1 MSSNLRVVACS
12 LAMSVTA
19 AMIAS
24 PAVAAPGGDRNGSGA
39 KVGSGDY
46 LHSDLTERGKNRR
59 INAKRTGKGS
69 VQGASDLQVKANKW
83 NPHKKVRLAIA
94 HSSDGTVAGFT
105 GVTGRTVK
113 ASQVNAEIAKTES
126 DQTAVSIDVV
136 PESPRLMGLATSS
149 NPGGGEYE
157 QWALNKLQAEQLWT
171 KSKGDG
177 VKVAVLDTGVQGNHP
192 DLAAQLLPGKDYVD
206 PDNTQ
211 SVDPD
216 GHGTHVA
223 GIIAASMNDFGVTG
237 LAPNVNILPVRVMDE
252 NGNGSWF
259 DIIDAIT
266 YAVDEGADV
275 INMSFGVDYSD
286 WEPLTLAVEHA
297 RLKGAALVASS
308 GNTEDSAMMIPA
320 RTPGVIGVGGTTS
333 DDAHVWDS
341 NFNSSVDLSAPGEDI
356 YSTYKDSSYAPIGGT
371 SMAAAYASATL
382 ALTLQAA
389 RRTDADATGIGV
401 EQVVLDTS
409 VDLGEPGRDDEFGVG
424 RVNPLAAVQALLPV
438 EPEPTQTTTQPKPA
452 PAKSVPAKKPARVKP
467 KFTVKIKRISSQKRY
482 VTIRSSNAVAL
493 KVRVV
498 KKIRGKWRAQ
508 RTVVLRKNGKI
519 TLRLGSG
526 QYRLKR
532 NATAVYFTLNQLFR
546 VR

>member
-12 LAMSVTA
+12 LAVSVTA
-19 AMIAS
+19 ALIAS
-24 PAVAAPGGDRNGSGA
+24 PVAAAPDSDRNDSGA

-46 LHSDLTERGKNRR
+46 LHSELTERGKNRR
-59 INAKRTGKGS
+59 INAKRIGKGS
-69 VQGASDLQVKANKW
+69 VQGASDLRVKANKW

-113 ASQVNAEIAKTES
+113 ASQVNAEIAKAES
-126 DQTAVSIDVV
+126 DQTAVSIDIV
-136 PESPRLMGLATSS
+136 PESPQLMDSAPS
-149 NPGGGEYE
+149 NPGGGEYP
-157 QWALNKLQAEQLWT
+157 QWALNKLQAEKLWAKT
-171 KSKGDG
+171 KGAG
-177 VKVAVLDTGVQGNHP
+177 IKVAVLDTGVQGDHP

-206 PDNTQ
+206 PENTE
-211 SVDPD
+211 SVDPR

-237 LAPNVNILPVRVMDE
+237 LAPEVNILPVRVMDE
-252 NGNGSWF
+252 SGDGDWF

-266 YAVDEGADV
+266 YAADEGADV

-286 WEPLTLAVEHA
+286 WEPLTLAVEYA

-308 GNTEDSAMMIPA
+308 GNTEDSTMMIPA

-356 YSTYKDSSYAPIGGT
+356 YSTYKDSGYLSDWGT
-371 SMAAAYASATL
+371 SMAAAYVSATL

-389 RRTDADATGIGV
+389 RLADTNATGVGV
-401 EQVVLDTS
+401 EQAVLDTS

-438 EPEPTQTTTQPKPA
+438 EPESTQTTTQPTPA

-467 KFTVKIKRISSQKRY
+467 KFTVKIKRTSSKKRY
-482 VTIRSSNAVAL
+482 VTIRSRNAVGL
-493 KVRVV
+493 KIRVV
-498 KKIRGKWRAQ
+498 KKIRGKWRVQ

-519 TLRLGSG
+519 TLRLGVG

-532 NATAVYFTLNQLFR
+532 NATANYYLLNKLFR